1 MVFNWFHPLNVS
13 YIPIFN
19 IVRSKSDLEKDEL
32 AFHPL
37 MAHQIF
43 GESESIFGYQ
53 GLKVSILYTAGPLH
67 IYLGIQYDEKVD
79 QLSKGEIK
87 ADDVVA
93 TIAEKL
99 PDGCYFVNMDEFL
112 KTLDK
117 ADKFQPFGEKLA
129 EYKHTSEEGGD
140 ERHFDIYFCN
150 YKYPSFLKFFSRL
163 QTFVLWFVDAA
174 SYIDVDDPQW
184 SYFIW

>member
-1 MVFNWFHPLNVS
+1 
-13 YIPIFN
+13 
-19 IVRSKSDLEKDEL
+19 
-32 AFHPL
+32 

-43 GESESIFGYQ
+43 GETESIFGYQ
-53 GLKVSILYTAGPLH
+53 NLKVRILYTAGPLH
-67 IYLGIQYDEKVD
+67 IYLGVEYDKKVD
-79 QLSKGEIK
+79 ELSGGDIK

-117 ADKFQPFGEKLA
+117 ADKFQPYGEKLY
-129 EYKHTSEEGGD
+129 EYKYQDDDGN
-140 ERHFDIYFCN
+140 ERIFEFYNSN
-150 YKYPSFLKFFSRL
+150 YKQSSFLKFFSRL

-184 SYFIW
+184 SYFVW